1 MTDLHRLSFVEVPCA
16 LCGVED
22 RRSLGE
28 NRSYPV
34 PLGIVRCAGCGHVY
48 LSPRPADESLADLYD
63 EDYYT
68 GEGDY
73 TYADD
78 RAVPE
83 IAALR
88 ANARLKRIEELKKPG
103 DLLELGCSFG
113 AFLLAARD
121 RGWRVRGVD
130 LSEVA
135 VKTCR
140 DRGLDIVPGTLA
152 TAGIPPASVDVVYLS
167 ETMEHLP
174 DPRETVRAAAA
185 ALRPGGLIVIG
196 TANHDSLARKLRGA
210 AWGYYMPGHLQYFSA
225 TSLGRLLLEEGFD
238 VVRHRFGDDRSLG
251 DLQAIR
257 RLDGRS
263 TGPAAWLA
271 DFGRRLHLGGFSL
284 GAGMLLYGRKRGRKR
299 GGKQGGKPSTGEA
312 P

>member
-1 MTDLHRLSFVEVPCA
+1 MTDLSKLEWTEVPCA
-16 LCGVED
+16 LCGERDARAV
-22 RRSLGE
+22 GE
-28 NRSYPV
+28 NRAYSV
-34 PLGIVRCAGCGHVY
+34 PLSIVRCAACGHVY
-48 LSPRPADESLADLYD
+48 LSPRPADDSLADLYD

-68 GEGDY
+68 GAGDY

-83 IAALR
+83 IADLR
-88 ANARLKRIEELKKPG
+88 AKARLKRIEELAKPG

-121 RGWRVRGVD
+121 RGWIVRGVD
-130 LSEVA
+130 LSDVA
-135 VKTCR
+135 VATCR
-140 DRGLDIVPGTLA
+140 ERGLDVVHGTLA
-152 TAGIPPASVDVVYLS
+152 TAGIPDASTDVVYLS
-167 ETMEHLP
+167 ETVEHLP

-225 TSLGRLLLEEGFD
+225 RSLARLLREEGFEIA
-238 VVRHRFGDDRSLG
+238 RRRFGDDRSLA
-251 DLQAIR
+251 DLRAIR

-263 TGPAAWLA
+263 SGPRAWLA
-271 DFGRRLHLGGFSL
+271 DAARRFHVVGFSL
-284 GAGMLLYGRKRGRKR
+284 GAGMLLYGEKRSS
-299 GGKQGGKPSTGEA
+299 P
-312 P
+312 